1 MSKRTAQGP
10 QGSKEDENIFGMHG
24 TPEEKP
30 QRATAAQLAS
40 RKIKDIRKRPRGTTP
55 VSGAGAPQQSGGAFS
70 SLSAVPTAGFG
81 ASPAQSTGFN
91 FGQTQS
97 FPGASSTPAQSNQGN
112 STPFSFGGGSQPSFS
127 FSGGFGASSSAP
139 ASNPFAA
146 GSSFLLLLSLLPA
159 QQNTPFSFGGFGSNQ
174 STTQQSSFASAP
186 FGAQN
191 PSTATGTG
199 LFGQPAIN
207 NAATNS
213 VADSMQTSPDSK
225 PKMPAGN
232 TSPSLPSLSL
242 NRSLFGDSKTT
253 TPLFGSS
260 TSATQP
266 EKVDTASS
274 SASNLFSATKTAAPA
289 TSSNPFSGLG
299 ASSTADKPASP
310 FSFAPATSK
319 PAEPEKVNGTQKAPL
334 FGATTPSTSQTEK
347 VNDAPSTVPN
357 LFAATKT
364 AVPAALGNPFAGLSA
379 SSTAEKPSTPFSFTP
394 AASKPTEPEKANGDG
409 TQKASLFGAATPSA
423 SQPEKAN
430 TTSSTAPNLFSATK
444 TAASAPLG
452 NPFSGLGASS
462 TAEKPA
468 SPFSFAP
475 ATSKS
480 AEPEKVNGTQKAPL
494 FGAATPFASQP
505 EKTNSAPNAAT
516 NLFSA
521 TKATAPTSSGNPF
534 AGLGASTTAQK
545 PSTPEKVN
553 TTKSAASNL
562 FSATKATASAS
573 PGNPFAG
580 LGASSTAEK
589 PSTPAAWKPSQP
601 EKVDTTSSAAP
612 NLFSATKATAPVP
625 SGNPFTGFGASSTAE
640 KPSTP
645 FSFTSATS
653 KPEKV
658 NGASSMTP
666 GTTPPQSPYETSGQK
681 PPAGRNATSSNDMGG
696 QISAPE
702 FGDDLTQEIKDKAE
716 VLWKI
721 RTLDMHF
728 QQQIAK
734 VKPGETSFD
743 NILLFYLKVRRSLGQ
758 PVKKCD
764 NESWPSEKT
773 STQNGQSKTS
783 VTNGVNGS
791 ATSSIF
797 AKSFS
802 SPGPAPPQ
810 LGNGSP
816 QSTPT
821 QSGGAPSSPAPP
833 KFGGATSSSA
843 PSLFSGGSSP
853 APPKFGGASSSP
865 APPLFG
871 GPSSSAPPKFG
882 EANSSSA
889 PPLFGGAPS
898 ALKFGGG
905 TSGPVDFMAQFKK
918 TAESNAAKEK
928 AKRKAEEFDSEEDD
942 EEEWERRD
950 AEKQREKLAKFEADA
965 KKTEAAKAAWVPGQ
979 GFKPVDAAKSATP
992 TPTEKP
998 SPVPS
1003 FAEKPSPAPSSSA
1016 SIFESSFLPL
1026 SNSEN
1031 IFGRIS
1037 TPKPSE
1043 GDKDSDESDAEDKT
1057 ATPKHHAED
1066 DTAED
1071 ALRDSKRAKP
1081 SDQTWKP
1088 TQPIQFGV
1096 SQTSSTA
1103 VTPSTPAVEIS
1114 GKVTPTPSAETS
1126 EKVNSEANDDESAPG
1141 AIFSLAEDAAETEG
1155 EECVFKCRARAFK
1168 LGTGWVSQGTGFASL
1183 LVHESG
1189 RARIVLRADPSGS
1202 VILNTLLKKEFDY
1215 QLTNNSVQFMVPQ
1228 ADGPLEHWAVRVKAD
1243 TIKAFHE
1250 KVESIKY

>member
-70 SLSAVPTAGFG
+70 SLSAVPSAGFG

-146 GSSFLLLLSLLPA
+146 GSSFSPASFPAGDSTPSQPA

-186 FGAQN
+186 FGAQT
-191 PSTATGTG
+191 PSTATGTS

-242 NRSLFGDSKTT
+242 NRSLFGDSKTAA
-253 TPLFGSS
+253 PLFGSS
-260 TSATQP
+260 TPASQP
-266 EKVDTASS
+266 EKVDTASP
-274 SASNLFSATKTAAPA
+274 SASNLFSATKAAAPA

-299 ASSTADKPASP
+299 ASSTAEKPASP
-310 FSFAPATSK
+310 FSFTPATSK
-319 PAEPEKVNGTQKAPL
+319 PAEPEKVNGTQTAPL
-334 FGATTPSTSQTEK
+334 FGASTPSTTQTEK

-357 LFAATKT
+357 LFSATKP

-394 AASKPTEPEKANGDG
+394 AASKPTEPEKVNGDG
-409 TQKASLFGAATPSA
+409 TQKASLFGATTPSA
-423 SQPEKAN
+423 SQSEKAN

-468 SPFSFAP
+468 SPFSFTP
-475 ATSKS
+475 ATSKP

-494 FGAATPFASQP
+494 FGAATPSASQP
-505 EKTNSAPNAAT
+505 EKANSTPSTAPNLFPAA
-516 NLFSA
+516 
-521 TKATAPTSSGNPF
+521 KATAPTSSGNPF

-553 TTKSAASNL
+553 TTESATSNL
-562 FSATKATASAS
+562 FSATKASASAS
-573 PGNPFAG
+573 AGNPFAG

-601 EKVDTTSSAAP
+601 EKVDTTSSATS
-612 NLFSATKATAPVP
+612 NLFSATKASA
-625 SGNPFTGFGASSTAE
+625 SASAGNPFAGLGASSTAE

-645 FSFTSATS
+645 FSFTPATS
-653 KPEKV
+653 KPGKA
-658 NGASSMTP
+658 NGASFMTP
-666 GTTPPQSPYETSGQK
+666 GTTPPQSTYETSGQK
-681 PPAGRNATSSNDMGG
+681 SPAGRNTTSPNDMGG
-696 QISAPE
+696 QISTPD
-702 FGDDLTQEIKDKAE
+702 FGEDLTQELKDKAE

-743 NILLFYLKVRRSLGQ
+743 NILLFYLKHFCEVVLIAWTCS
-758 PVKKCD
+758 
-764 NESWPSEKT
+764 
-773 STQNGQSKTS
+773 
-783 VTNGVNGS
+783 
-791 ATSSIF
+791 
-797 AKSFS
+797 
-802 SPGPAPPQ
+802 PQ

-833 KFGGATSSSA
+833 KFGGATSSPA
-843 PSLFSGGSSP
+843 PSLFSGVSSP

-871 GPSSSAPPKFG
+871 GPSSSASPKFG
-882 EANSSSA
+882 EANTSSA
-889 PPLFGGAPS
+889 PPLFGGASP

-905 TSGPVDFMAQFKK
+905 MSGPVDFMAQFKK
-918 TAESNAAKEK
+918 TAESTAAKEK

-950 AEKQREKLAKFEADA
+950 AEKQREKLAKFAADA
-965 KKTEAAKAAWVPGQ
+965 EKAGAAKPAWVPGQ
-979 GFKPVDAAKSATP
+979 AFKPVDTAKSATP

-1016 SIFESSFLPL
+1016 SIFESSFQPL

-1037 TPKPSE
+1037 TSKPIE

-1057 ATPKHHAED
+1057 ATSKHHAED
-1066 DTAED
+1066 DNAED

-1103 VTPSTPAVEIS
+1103 GTPSTPAFEIS

>member
-1 MSKRTAQGP
+1 
-10 QGSKEDENIFGMHG
+10 
-24 TPEEKP
+24 
-30 QRATAAQLAS
+30 
-40 RKIKDIRKRPRGTTP
+40 
-55 VSGAGAPQQSGGAFS
+55 
-70 SLSAVPTAGFG
+70 
-81 ASPAQSTGFN
+81 
-91 FGQTQS
+91 
-97 FPGASSTPAQSNQGN
+97 
-112 STPFSFGGGSQPSFS
+112 
-127 FSGGFGASSSAP
+127 
-139 ASNPFAA
+139 
-146 GSSFLLLLSLLPA
+146 
-159 QQNTPFSFGGFGSNQ
+159 
-174 STTQQSSFASAP
+174 
-186 FGAQN
+186 
-191 PSTATGTG
+191 
-199 LFGQPAIN
+199 
-207 NAATNS
+207 
-213 VADSMQTSPDSK
+213 
-225 PKMPAGN
+225 
-232 TSPSLPSLSL
+232 
-242 NRSLFGDSKTT
+242 
-253 TPLFGSS
+253 
-260 TSATQP
+260 
-266 EKVDTASS
+266 
-274 SASNLFSATKTAAPA
+274 
-289 TSSNPFSGLG
+289 
-299 ASSTADKPASP
+299 
-310 FSFAPATSK
+310 
-319 PAEPEKVNGTQKAPL
+319 
-334 FGATTPSTSQTEK
+334 
-347 VNDAPSTVPN
+347 
-357 LFAATKT
+357 
-364 AVPAALGNPFAGLSA
+364 
-379 SSTAEKPSTPFSFTP
+379 
-394 AASKPTEPEKANGDG
+394 
-409 TQKASLFGAATPSA
+409 
-423 SQPEKAN
+423 
-430 TTSSTAPNLFSATK
+430 
-444 TAASAPLG
+444 
-452 NPFSGLGASS
+452 
-462 TAEKPA
+462 
-468 SPFSFAP
+468 
-475 ATSKS
+475 
-480 AEPEKVNGTQKAPL
+480 
-494 FGAATPFASQP
+494 
-505 EKTNSAPNAAT
+505 
-516 NLFSA
+516 
-521 TKATAPTSSGNPF
+521 
-534 AGLGASTTAQK
+534 
-545 PSTPEKVN
+545 
-553 TTKSAASNL
+553 
-562 FSATKATASAS
+562 
-573 PGNPFAG
+573 
-580 LGASSTAEK
+580 
-589 PSTPAAWKPSQP
+589 
-601 EKVDTTSSAAP
+601 
-612 NLFSATKATAPVP
+612 
-625 SGNPFTGFGASSTAE
+625 
-640 KPSTP
+640 
-645 FSFTSATS
+645 
-653 KPEKV
+653 
-658 NGASSMTP
+658 
-666 GTTPPQSPYETSGQK
+666 
-681 PPAGRNATSSNDMGG
+681 MGG
-696 QISAPE
+696 QISTPD
-702 FGDDLTQEIKDKAE
+702 FGDDLTQELKDKAE

-743 NILLFYLKVRRSLGQ
+743 NILLFYLKVRSSLGR

-773 STQNGQSKTS
+773 PTQNGQSKTS

-802 SPGPAPPQ
+802 SPGSAPPQ
-810 LGNGSP
+810 LGNGSL
-816 QSTPT
+816 QSTPV
-821 QSGGAPSSPAPP
+821 QSGGAP
-833 KFGGATSSSA
+833 
-843 PSLFSGGSSP
+843 SSP

-889 PPLFGGAPS
+889 PPLFGGAASS
-898 ALKFGGG
+898 APLFGSG

-950 AEKQREKLAKFEADA
+950 AEKQREKRAKFAADA
-965 KKTEAAKAAWVPGQ
+965 EKAEASKAVWVPGQ
-979 GFKPVDAAKSATP
+979 GFKPVDAAKSTTP
-992 TPTEKP
+992 TPAEKP

-1026 SNSEN
+1026 SDSEN

-1037 TPKPSE
+1037 TSKPFE

-1096 SQTSSTA
+1096 SQTPQT
-1103 VTPSTPAVEIS
+1103 TGTPATPAAEIS
-1114 GKVTPTPSAETS
+1114 GKVTPTPAAETS

>member
-55 VSGAGAPQQSGGAFS
+55 VSGASAPQQSGGAFS

-97 FPGASSTPAQSNQGN
+97 FPGASSTPAQSNQGS

-127 FSGGFGASSSAP
+127 FSGGFGAST
-139 ASNPFAA
+139 
-146 GSSFLLLLSLLPA
+146 
-159 QQNTPFSFGGFGSNQ
+159 QQNTPFSFGGFGSKQ
-174 STTQQSSFASAP
+174 STTQQSSFAPAT
-186 FGAQN
+186 FGAQT

-242 NRSLFGDSKTT
+242 NRSLFGDSKPT

-260 TSATQP
+260 TPASQP
-266 EKVDTASS
+266 EKVDTTSSTAPNLFSATKAAAPAPSSNPFSGLGASLTAEKPS
-274 SASNLFSATKTAAPA
+274 SPFSFTSATPKLTEPEKVNGTQVPSLFGAATPSASQAEKVNDTPSTVPNLFSATKTAAPA
-289 TSSNPFSGLG
+289 
-299 ASSTADKPASP
+299 
-310 FSFAPATSK
+310 
-319 PAEPEKVNGTQKAPL
+319 
-334 FGATTPSTSQTEK
+334 
-347 VNDAPSTVPN
+347 
-357 LFAATKT
+357 
-364 AVPAALGNPFAGLSA
+364 AALGNPFAGLSA

-394 AASKPTEPEKANGDG
+394 AASKPTEPEKVNGDG
-409 TQKASLFGAATPSA
+409 TQKAPLFGAATPSA
-423 SQPEKAN
+423 SQPLKAN
-430 TTSSTAPNLFSATK
+430 PTSSTAPSLFSATK
-444 TAASAPLG
+444 AAAPASSS

-462 TAEKPA
+462 TAEKPP
-468 SPFSFAP
+468 SPFSFTP
-475 ATSKS
+475 AASKP
-480 AEPEKVNGTQKAPL
+480 AEPEKVNGTQKTSL
-494 FGAATPFASQP
+494 FGAATPSTSQP
-505 EKTNSAPNAAT
+505 EKVNDTPSTAP
-516 NLFSA
+516 NLFST

-534 AGLGASTTAQK
+534 AGLGASSTAQK
-545 PSTPEKVN
+545 PSTPEKVD
-553 TTKSAASNL
+553 TTTSAASNI
-562 FSATKATASAS
+562 FSATKGTASAS
-573 PGNPFAG
+573 SGNPFAG

-589 PSTPAAWKPSQP
+589 SSTPAAWKPSQP
-601 EKVDTTSSAAP
+601 EKVDTTSSAAS
-612 NLFSATKATAPVP
+612 NLFSATKATAPAP
-625 SGNPFTGFGASSTAE
+625 SGNPFTGFGASLTAE
-640 KPSTP
+640 KPSTS
-645 FSFTSATS
+645 FSFSPATS
-653 KPEKV
+653 KLEKV

-666 GTTPPQSPYETSGQK
+666 GTTLPQSTNEKSGQE
-681 PPAGRNATSSNDMGG
+681 PPAGRNTTSSNDMGG
-696 QISAPE
+696 QISTPD
-702 FGDDLTQEIKDKAE
+702 FGDDLTQELKDKAE

-773 STQNGQSKTS
+773 STQNGQINPP

-810 LGNGSP
+810 LSNGSL

-833 KFGGATSSSA
+833 KFGGATSSPV
-843 PSLFSGGSSP
+843 PSLFSGVSSP
-853 APPKFGGASSSP
+853 APPNFGGASSSP

-871 GPSSSAPPKFG
+871 GPSSPALPKFG
-882 EANSSSA
+882 EANSSSV

-898 ALKFGGG
+898 APKFGSG

-918 TAESNAAKEK
+918 TAESTAAKEK

-950 AEKQREKLAKFEADA
+950 AEKQREKLAKFAADA
-965 KKTEAAKAAWVPGQ
+965 EKVEAAKTVWVPGQ

-1031 IFGRIS
+1031 IFGRIATS
-1037 TPKPSE
+1037 KPSE
-1043 GDKDSDESDAEDKT
+1043 GDKDSDESDAEDKI

-1081 SDQTWKP
+1081 FDQTWKP

-1103 VTPSTPAVEIS
+1103 GTPSTPAVEIS
-1114 GKVTPTPSAETS
+1114 GTATPTPTADTS
-1126 EKVNSEANDDESAPG
+1126 EKVNAEANDDESAPG